1 MDETVTLEREATRT
15 RVLNDAFGQDQGFF
29 NFYRSMQAY
38 EAALSGES
46 TYMVLSP
53 DSEFFDFFS
62 TIGKNTEE

>member
-1 MDETVTLEREATRT
+1 
-15 RVLNDAFGQDQGFF
+15 
-29 NFYRSMQAY
+29 MQAY
-38 EAALSGES
+38 EAALTSES

>member
-1 MDETVTLEREATRT
+1 MKLDPLNSETIPV
-15 RVLNDAFGQDQGFF
+15 QDPGFF
-29 NFYRSMQAY
+29 DFYRSMQAY

-62 TIGKNTEE
+62 AVGRVPGE